1 MFLNELKPLFQE
13 LTQHP
18 VSFMGGFVSGVLR
31 LNLNDDPVKT
41 WLNQQGT
48 SSTNTSA
55 TTEAHNGKS
64 SGPQSINI
72 D

>member
-1 MFLNELKPLFQE
+1 MFLDELKPLFQQ

-18 VSFMGGFVSGVLR
+18 VSFMGGFVSGALR

-41 WLNQQGT
+41 WLNKQVGYNA
-48 SSTNTSA
+48 NTS
-55 TTEAHNGKS
+55 TTAEAHNGKS
-64 SGPQSINI
+64 NGPQSITI